1 MYERSYL
8 HNLIISLAVHI
19 VHTLLVREPI
29 AVAVAVAGVFYLL
42 FVVYAIS
49 AQVCLFRRA
58 TDATDGEK

>member
-8 HNLIISLAVHI
+8 HNLIISPTVHI

-29 AVAVAVAGVFYLL
+29 AVAGVFYLL